1 MVKETGVKKLKHKAR
16 RHSIKEG
23 IFASAKMSFGDR
35 FIHPFAIAINTS
47 NPLVAL
53 LTSISGLLGPLSQ
66 LISAQKFE
74 KYSRKKVVMLT
85 VFLESLMWLPFIA
98 IAILFSKA
106 IITSILPILLLL
118 SFSIYIIMANA
129 SHPHWFSWVGD
140 IVDKK
145 YRGRWFSKRNLLMG
159 FTSVILAVLASVF
172 LDYFKRLD
180 LAMLGFVILFSL
192 ALISR
197 FTSWI
202 IFKKQ
207 YEPKLKFKKENY
219 FSFGSFLKQA
229 PKNNF
234 GRFTIFRAF
243 YAFAASITGAVWAIY
258 LLRYLGFSY
267 FTYMIILISEI
278 IFSLLL
284 VNLWGKLADKYG
296 NYRVLVITT
305 LFLPITPILW
315 VLHPSPI
322 YLILI
327 PALVGG
333 IAWGGFALAIGNFI
347 YDNVGKQK
355 RSLAVS
361 YYTMLWGMGVSAGA
375 GVAAL
380 LIKYLPKWIF
390 EPIILIFIIGTIA
403 RMIAVGWWVP
413 KLKEVRKTRKITPR
427 KLKKTI
433 FKEIKPTLIEE
444 AHQISSIGHYL
455 RE

>member
-1 MVKETGVKKLKHKAR
+1 MVKERGIKKLKHQSR

-23 IFASAKMSFGDR
+23 IFASAKMSFGDK

-47 NPLVAL
+47 SPFVAL

-74 KYSRKKVVMLT
+74 KYSRKKVVMLS
-85 VFLESLMWLPFIA
+85 VLLESIMWLPFIA
-98 IAILFSKA
+98 IAILFSKG

-129 SHPHWFSWVGD
+129 SHPHWFSWMGD
-140 IVDKK
+140 IVDVK

-159 FTSVILAVLASVF
+159 VVSVILAILASIF
-172 LDYFKRLD
+172 LDYFKKSNLI
-180 LAMLGFVILFSL
+180 MLGFIILFSL
-192 ALISR
+192 ALICR

-219 FSFGSFLKQA
+219 FSFWSFLKKS

-234 GRFTIFRAF
+234 GKFAIFRAL
-243 YAFAASITGAVWAIY
+243 YGLTGSISGAVWAIY
-258 LLRYLGFSY
+258 MLRYLGFDY
-267 FTYMIILISEI
+267 FTYILILISEI

-284 VNLWGKLADKYG
+284 VELWGKLADKYG
-296 NYRVLVITT
+296 NYKVLIITT

-315 VLHPSPI
+315 ILNPSPI
-322 YLILI
+322 YLIFV
-327 PALVGG
+327 PALVTG
-333 IAWGGFALAIGNFI
+333 ISWGGFALATSNFI
-347 YDNVGKQK
+347 YDNVSKQK
-355 RSLAVS
+355 RSLAIS
-361 YYTMLWGMGVSAGA
+361 YYTMLWGIGTSIGA
-375 GVAAL
+375 GIAAL
-380 LIKYLPKWIF
+380 LLKSLTIKII
-390 EPIILIFIIGTIA
+390 EPIIFIFLLSAIA
-403 RMIAVGWWVP
+403 RMIVVAWWVP
-413 KLKEVRKTRKITPR
+413 KLKEVRKTKKLTPE
-427 KLKKTI
+427 KFGKTI

-444 AHQISSIGHYL
+444 AHQIGSLRHYL

>member
-1 MVKETGVKKLKHKAR
+1 MVKETGIKKLKHQAR
-16 RHSIKEG
+16 RYSIKEG

-53 LTSISGLLGPLSQ
+53 LTSISGFLGPLSQ

-74 KYSRKKVVMLT
+74 KYSRKKVVLLS

-98 IAILFSKA
+98 IAILFSKG
-106 IITSILPILLLL
+106 ILTDILPVLLLL

-129 SHPHWFSWVGD
+129 SHPHWFSWMGD
-140 IVDKK
+140 IVDQK

-159 FTSVILAVLASVF
+159 VASVILAILASIF
-172 LDYFKRLD
+172 LDCFKKID
-180 LAMLGFVILFSL
+180 LAMIGFVVLFSL

-197 FTSWI
+197 FTSWF

-207 YEPKLKFKKENY
+207 YEPKLKFQKENY
-219 FSFGSFLKQA
+219 FSFWEFLKKA

-234 GRFTIFRAF
+234 GKFTIFRAF
-243 YAFAASITGAVWAIY
+243 FAFACAISGAVWSIY

-267 FTYMIILISEI
+267 SIYMIILVSEI
-278 IFSLLL
+278 VFSLLF
-284 VNLWGKLADKYG
+284 VELWGKIADKYG
-296 NYRVLVITT
+296 NYKVLIITT
-305 LFLPITPILW
+305 MFLPIAPILW

-322 YLILI
+322 YLIFV
-327 PALVGG
+327 PALIGG
-333 IAWGGFALAIGNFI
+333 IAWGGFILAIGNFI

-361 YYTMLWGMGVSAGA
+361 YYTMMWGIGVSAGA
-375 GVAAL
+375 GVAAF
-380 LIKYLPKWIF
+380 LIKYLPTWIF
-390 EPIILIFIIGTIA
+390 EPIILIFLIGAII
-403 RMIAVGWWVP
+403 RMIIVAWWIP
-413 KLKEVRKTRKITPR
+413 KLKEVRKTMKLTPK
-427 KLKKTI
+427 KLEKTLI
-433 FKEIKPTLIEE
+433 QEIKPTLIEE
-444 AHQISSIGHYL
+444 AHAIISIGHYL